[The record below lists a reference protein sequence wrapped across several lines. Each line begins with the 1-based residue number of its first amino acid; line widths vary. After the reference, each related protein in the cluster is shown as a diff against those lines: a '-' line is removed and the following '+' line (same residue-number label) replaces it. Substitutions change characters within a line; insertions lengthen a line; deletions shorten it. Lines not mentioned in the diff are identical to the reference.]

1 MNEDATLVTNPL
13 AEIPLRLREIRQSA
27 KMTKAQFAESLGI
40 SPRSYFNYEDGTR
53 QAPIDVLFKAA
64 RLSDFDLLWLLT
76 GQPEVQIDTYE
87 RAIVATMGALEKED
101 FYLPGSKMLVIARQA
116 FELSAIKRTSVE
128 DELPGLIRNVKDL
141 LG

>member
-1 MNEDATLVTNPL
+1 MVANPL
-13 AEIPLRLREIRQSA
+13 AGIPLRLREIRQSA

-53 QAPIDVLFKAA
+53 QVPINVLFKAA

-76 GQPEVQIDTYE
+76 GQPEVQIDTYD
-87 RAIVATMGALEKED
+87 RAIVATMGALEKEN

-116 FELSAIKRTSVE
+116 FELSAIKRASVE
-128 DELPGLIRNVKDL
+128 DELPGLIQNVKDL

>member
-1 MNEDATLVTNPL
+1 MNEDATMVANPL
-13 AEIPLRLREIRQSA
+13 AGIPLRLREIRQSA

-53 QAPIDVLFKAA
+53 QVPINVLFKAA

-76 GQPEVQIDTYE
+76 GQPEVQIDTYD
-87 RAIVATMGALEKED
+87 RAIVATMGALEKEN

-116 FELSAIKRTSVE
+116 FELSAIKRASVE
-128 DELPGLIRNVKDL
+128 DELPGLIQNVKDL

>member
-1 MNEDATLVTNPL
+1 MNEDATLVANPL
-13 AEIPLRLREIRQSA
+13 AGIPLRLREIRQSA

-53 QAPIDVLFKAA
+53 QAPINVLFKAA

-76 GQPEVQIDTYE
+76 GQPEVQIDIYD
-87 RAIVATMGALEKED
+87 RAIVATMGVLEKEN

-116 FELSAIKRTSVE
+116 FELSVIKRTSVE

>member
-13 AEIPLRLREIRQSA
+13 AGIPLRLREIRQSA

>member
-1 MNEDATLVTNPL
+1 MVANPL
-13 AEIPLRLREIRQSA
+13 SGIPLRLKEIRQSA

-53 QAPIDVLFKAA
+53 QAPINVLFKAA

-76 GQPEVQIDTYE
+76 GQPEVQIDIYD